1 MKITTFYLLLLWT
14 HLSFSQEFEVKENSG
29 LNKLERITSIETYM
43 VKMDS
48 TVKALQAELKKS
60 EDPKKLLKL
69 IDELTKSQDQLKKE
83 VEGLRTTELAQLK
96 KDIEFVDQEK
106 VEKLIDKF
114 IKYQEDTDKRIKLL
128 EESLKEING
137 QLKRVDS
144 PFKN

>member
-1 MKITTFYLLLLWT
+1 M
-14 HLSFSQEFEVKENSG
+14 SFSQEFEVKENSG

-69 IDELTKSQDQLKKE
+69 IDELTKSQEQLKKE

-114 IKYQEDTDKRIKLL
+114 VKYQEDTDKRIKLL